1 MDVALPPREDEDEGD
16 NYSYEY
22 SDARSEESSEEL
34 DAYMDGTANVAGPA
48 PPIAAA
54 ASNGDRAAG
63 IVAALQ
69 GTGGLPQVSA
79 GQASGILLTEII
91 LRHLPCLMHVTG
103 RIRGQGGGGPMR
115 GEQGGKQPRGRDTGT
130 HTRAQSIM
138 HG

>member
-34 DAYMDGTANVAGPA
+34 DCYLDGAANGAGPA
-48 PPIAAA
+48 PPIVA

-63 IVAALQ
+63 IVAAS
-69 GTGGLPQVSA
+69 GGLPQVSA
-79 GQASGILLTEII
+79 GQASGMIVTDAIST
-91 LRHLPCLMHVTG
+91 HLPCLMRVIG
-103 RIRGQGGGGPMR
+103 RIRGQGGGGPMH
-115 GEQGGKQPRGRDTGT
+115 GGQGSKPPRGRDTST